1 MEEFESFVRARS
13 HALIRTAYLLAG
25 DQHRAEDLVQD
36 ALIRTHR
43 AWKRLR
49 YSNPEA
55 YTRKVMYH
63 LQISWWRRTRRAEIS
78 TGEVPEPTT
87 VPGPRDEEHVAQLA
101 LRAALA
107 TLPPRQRAVVV
118 LRYFEDL
125 TEAATAEVLGVSVG
139 TVKSQTSKALAKLRA
154 VTALREGAPL

>member
-1 MEEFESFVRARS
+1 MEEFESFVRARTHS
-13 HALIRTAYLLAG
+13 LIRTAYLLAG
-25 DQHRAEDLVQD
+25 DQQSAEDLVQE

-63 LQISWWRRTRRAEIS
+63 LQVSWWRRARWAEIS
-78 TGEVPEPTT
+78 TGDVPEPASPT
-87 VPGPRDEEHVAQLA
+87 GARDENHVAQLA

-125 TEAATAEVLGVSVG
+125 TEAATADVLGVSIG

-154 VTALREGAPL
+154 VTALREGASL